1 MKNKLRMKNRLC
13 EIATGLAVI
22 GGTIML
28 AAPSFAAEAS
38 VDLTATN
45 QFEPAALTVG
55 TGDKV
60 TYSWKGGFHD
70 VVFADGVSSGA
81 PVNVVGT
88 TFSRTFDTAGTYSY
102 ICSLHESIGMTGTV
116 TVQAAATAT
125 TAAATTTTAPRGG
138 TAATT
143 TTAPSGGTAATTTT
157 APSGGTSPVVS
168 QPFTG
173 PEDSMLPIAGMAL
186 VLGGLGI
193 WLRLRRTS

>member
-1 MKNKLRMKNRLC
+1 MKNRLC

-28 AAPSFAAEAS
+28 AAPSFAADTS

-60 TYSWKGGFHD
+60 TFSWKGGFHD

-88 TFSRTFDTAGTYSY
+88 IFSRTFDTAGTYSY

-125 TAAATTTTAPRGG
+125 TA
-138 TAATT
+138 AATT